1 MDMYNVVQYSTVKLL
16 FPFNLIHYIYIYK
29 ELCDGNPNDV
39 VALYYYV

>member
-16 FPFNLIHYIYIYK
+16 FPFNLIHYIYK

-39 VALYYYV
+39 LALYYYV